1 MTEFDPTQFVYDGM
15 YLRYQGQFVAR
26 FKRGG
31 KAEFVRFLV
40 KNFTVEEYFAAR
52 ETLQPVEVL
61 ETRGFVSAKIKSY
74 LKLLG
79 FAPTAAGKEAYLNRV
94 NPVRQ

>member
-1 MTEFDPTQFVYDGM
+1 MTKFNPEQFVYDGM
-15 YLRYQGQFVAR
+15 YLQYQGQFVAR

-31 KAEFVRFLV
+31 KTEFVKFLV

-61 ETRGFVSAKIKSY
+61 ETRGFVSAKIKRY
-74 LKLLG
+74 LKLMG
-79 FAPTAAGKEAYLNRV
+79 FAPTAAGRQEYLAAV
-94 NPVRQ
+94 